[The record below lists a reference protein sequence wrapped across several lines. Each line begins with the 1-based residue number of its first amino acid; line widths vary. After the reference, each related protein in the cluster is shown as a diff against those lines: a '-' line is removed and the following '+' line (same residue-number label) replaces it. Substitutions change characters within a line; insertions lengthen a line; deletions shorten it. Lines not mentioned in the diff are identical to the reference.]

1 MDTSRFLDWADHLI
15 VDRSLQVVFAFLVMT
30 AIFAVGLGN
39 VETEAG
45 TEQFAEEVPAQE
57 ALESINTEFSP
68 TFSTG
73 GGSTQLIQTGENVV
87 SKQGMLRML
96 RAQEQMSGRESLR
109 VAQTSS
115 AAAIV
120 AQTINPNATTLE
132 AQIRTIERAPPSEIR
147 TAVRTAAERPGFTGL
162 LSNDFNPSEPSAS
175 ATIAVVQHNLP
186 IEFSQGAGTGGADP
200 LTNIQL
206 QMQRIADQQGGD
218 IRVFGS
224 GIISDEFSSVIFDS
238 LIIVIPA
245 AVVFIVFF
253 LIFAYRDLADLL
265 LGVVSL
271 GMAIVWTFGFM
282 GLAGISF
289 NQILIAVPP
298 LLLAVGIDFGI
309 HAVNRYREERVE
321 GKEIDESMLLTTDQ
335 LLVAF
340 FIVTTTTV
348 IGFMSNLTSQ
358 LLPIR
363 DFGIVAS
370 VGIIFTF
377 FVFGIFLPA
386 AKVSLDRARKKYPIP
401 TFSQTPLG
409 QEGSR
414 LGRVLSGGVFIAR
427 RAPRAF
433 LVLMV
438 LLSLGSAYYATGID
452 TSFTQE
458 EFLPPEETP
467 VYLSSLPE
475 PFKPSDYTIV
485 GTLNFLEDNFEASQ
499 DSSVTIYIE
508 GAMERDIALEM
519 IHRGAV
525 DPPDAF
531 IRDGRRAE
539 GTSIVTIVQ
548 QRAQSDPDF
557 AALVAR
563 NDRDGNGIPD
573 DNVDEIYDYLLSSSS
588 RAETLRYL
596 SEDRRSAR
604 AVYSVKSSASQEEI
618 AADGEALATQFR
630 YTATATGGTIVFQ
643 AISDLILQSAIVS
656 LAVALGGTV
665 IFLMFIFWL
674 LEGRASLGIANVVPI
689 VITVAMLAG
698 TMRYL
703 GISFN
708 AFTATILAITIG
720 LGIDYSVHVVHR
732 FVDELEEQGATMPA
746 LERTV
751 RGTGG
756 ALTGSMFT
764 TVFGIGVLFL
774 SVFPAIGQFGTLTA
788 LSVVYSFIA
797 SMVILPS
804 TLVVWDRYFNRGMPT
819 EATAPKGVP
828 ADD

>member
-1 MDTSRFLDWADHLI
+1 MDTSRLLDWADHLI
-15 VDRSLQVVFAFLVMT
+15 VERSLQVVFAFLVVS
-30 AIFAVGLGN
+30 ALFAVGLSS

-45 TEQFAEEVPAQE
+45 TEQFAEEVPAEE
-57 ALESINTEFSP
+57 ALQAINTEFSP
-68 TFSTG
+68 AFSTG
-73 GGSTQLIQTGENVV
+73 GGSTQLIQTNENVL

-96 RAQEQMSGRESLR
+96 RAQEQMRDREHLR
-109 VAQTSS
+109 ISSASS

-132 AQIRTIERAPPSEIR
+132 TQIMTLERATPIQLR
-147 TAVRTAAERPGFTGL
+147 TAVRTAASRPGFEGL
-162 LSNDFNPSEPSAS
+162 LSNDFNPNEAYAS
-175 ATIAVVQHNLP
+175 STIAVVQHDLP
-186 IEFSQGAGTGGADP
+186 LELSQGAGTGGASP
-200 LTNIQL
+200 LTSIQVE
-206 QMQRIADQQGGD
+206 MDRIATQQGGD

-224 GIISDEFSSVIFDS
+224 GIISDEFSSVIVDTM
-238 LIIVIPA
+238 IIVVPA
-245 AVVFIVFF
+245 AVIFIIFF
-253 LIFAYRDLADLL
+253 LVFAYRDLMDLL
-265 LGVVSL
+265 LGVISL
-271 GMAIVWTFGFM
+271 AMAIIWTFGFM
-282 GLAGISF
+282 GLAGIAF

-298 LLLAVGIDFGI
+298 LMLAVGIDFGI
-309 HAVNRYREERVE
+309 HAVNRYREERVT
-321 GKEIDESMLLTTDQ
+321 GKGIDESMTVTGKQ

-377 FVFGIFLPA
+377 LVFGIFLPS
-386 AKVSLDRARKKYPIP
+386 AKVSLDRARTKYPIP

-409 QEGSR
+409 SEGSR
-414 LGRVLSGGVFIAR
+414 LGRALTGGVFIAK

-433 LVLMV
+433 LVVMV
-438 LLSLGSAYYATGID
+438 LLSFGSAYYATGID

-467 VYLSSLPE
+467 VYLSELPE
-475 PFKPSDYTIV
+475 PFKPSEYTIV

-499 DSSVTIYIE
+499 DSSVTIYIQ
-508 GAMERDIALEM
+508 GPMEKDLALEAL
-519 IHRGAV
+519 HRGSV
-525 DPPDAF
+525 DPPSSF
-531 IRDGRRAE
+531 IRDGRHAE
-539 GTSIVTIVQ
+539 GQSLITVIQSRT
-548 QRAQSDPDF
+548 ASDPEF

-563 NDRDGNGIPD
+563 NDMDGNGIPD
-573 DNVDEIYDYLLSSSS
+573 NNLGEVYDYLLSSTS
-588 RAETLRYL
+588 REETLRYL
-596 SEDRRSAR
+596 SEDRRSTR
-604 AVYSVKSSASQEEI
+604 AVYSVKSSASQKEI
-618 AADGEALATQFR
+618 ATDGDALASQFR

-643 AISDLILQSAIVS
+643 AISDLILNSALVS
-656 LAVALGGTV
+656 LAVALGGTIV
-665 IFLMFIFWL
+665 FLMFIFWV
-674 LEGRASLGIANVVPI
+674 LEGRPSLGLANVVPI
-689 VITVAMLAG
+689 VITVALLAG

-732 FVDELEEQGATMPA
+732 FVDELDEQGATMPA

-751 RGTGG
+751 LGTGG
-756 ALTGSMFT
+756 ALTGSMLT

-819 EATAPKGVP
+819 YASARSGVP